1 MKRKPGALLSI
12 EVSILAS
19 GLSLLRSGDGEFY
32 GYAIAKEIQEEMGA
46 SQLTAHGTLYRALER
61 LVTAGLLTSRWEDPA
76 DAAIEKRP
84 VRRLYRVTATG
95 ERALQD
101 LPAPVEQKARRVA
114 KRAVTS

>member
-12 EVSILAS
+12 EVAILAS

-32 GYAIAKEIQEEMGA
+32 GYAIAKEIQEEIGA

-61 LVTAGLLTSRWEDPA
+61 LVTAGLLTCRWENPA
-76 DAAIEKRP
+76 EAANEKRP

-101 LPAPVEQKARRVA
+101 VPALVEKKTGRVA
-114 KRAVTS
+114 KRVATS